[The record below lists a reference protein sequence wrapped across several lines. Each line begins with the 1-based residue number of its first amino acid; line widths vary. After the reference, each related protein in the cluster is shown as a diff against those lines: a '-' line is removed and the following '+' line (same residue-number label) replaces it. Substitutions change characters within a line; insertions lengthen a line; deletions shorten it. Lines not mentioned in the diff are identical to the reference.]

1 PGGRYAVL
9 QGQATDLGNT
19 VVFASLTSGGELHIL
34 GEEAVTDPAVVARYL
49 AEHEIDCL
57 KAVPSHVAALGVGA
71 VLPARSLVLGGEA
84 ASPALV
90 GELLA
95 VAGER
100 GVFNHYGPTE
110 ATIGVATARLTV
122 GMAQA
127 GVVPVGA
134 PVANTRFYVLDAG
147 LRPVAPGVT
156 GELYVAGAQLA
167 RGYVGRA
174 GLTAERFVAGP
185 YGGSGERMY
194 RTGDRARWAADG
206 QLVFAGRAD
215 DQVKIRG
222 FRVEPGEVQAAVSG
236 HPAVSQAAVVAREDT
251 PGDTRLVAYV
261 VADDEDAD
269 ATELTVIIRQFA
281 ASRLP
286 EHMVPSAVVVLDALP
301 LTGNGKLDRTALP
314 APDLASGAG
323 AGTRGP
329 ATVQE
334 EALCLAFAEVLGLD
348 RIGVDDDFFALGG
361 HSLLAVSLVEKLR
374 ERGMSV
380 SVKALFQTP
389 TPAGLAAEAT
399 PDDVVVP
406 PNAIPEGATEITPEM
421 LPLVELGEDEVERI
435 VAAIPGG
442 AANVA
447 DVYPLAPLQEG
458 IFFHHLMA
466 ARGSRDVYVLPIVL
480 AFDARDRVDAF
491 LGALQQVVD
500 RHDIY
505 RTAIVWEGL
514 REPVQ
519 VVARHVDLPVDEVV
533 LRAEGADPV
542 DQLMAAGGA
551 WMDLS
556 SAPLLRMHI
565 AAEPGSG
572 RWLGLLRMHQMVRD
586 HTTQEGLLKELG
598 AILSGQGETLSEPLP
613 FREFVAQARLGV
625 TREEHERYFTG
636 LLGDVTE
643 TTAPYGLLDVHGDGL
658 TSERAQLAVDEEL
671 ARNVRELAR
680 TSGVSAATLFHVAW
694 ARVLAAVS
702 GQDDVVFGTV
712 LFGRMNAGTG
722 ADRVQ
727 GPFINTLPVRVR
739 TGSTGVG
746 EAVDGLRQQLAEL
759 LAHEHAPLA
768 LAQQASGIPGTS
780 PLFTSLFNYRHNQ
793 IAAPAGGQRKSVGL
807 DGVTALLT
815 RERTNYPLV
824 VAVDDLGT
832 GFRLTVDSAA
842 PVDPQAVCAL
852 LRNATRNLVT
862 ALDTG
867 PGLPL
872 AAVEVLGADE
882 RDRVLNE
889 GNDTAIE
896 TSAATVPELFEA
908 QVVRTPEAPAVV
920 ADGLPV
926 SYAELDVRANRLA
939 RLLVAEGV
947 GPESVVAVCMERG
960 VDLVVALLGVL
971 KAGGAYLPVD
981 PAYPA
986 ERMAFM
992 LEDAAPVVVLT
1003 TTRSGPTLPPDTP
1016 RITLDAPTVTDTL
1029 DALAAD
1035 ALRPDERAA
1044 PTASEHPAY
1053 VIYTSGSTGRPKGVL
1068 VEHRSVV
1075 GLLTWAGAT
1084 FGADEFS
1091 RVLASTSLNFDVSV
1105 FEIFGP
1111 LVSGGSV
1118 EIVRDL
1124 LALAEEPRTF
1134 RPVSLISAVPSALA
1148 QILGEEAPSAR
1159 PRTVVLAGEALTAD
1173 AVSSVRDAFPG
1184 ARIAN
1189 IYGPTEATVYST
1201 AWYANDDSHGT
1212 PPIGLPISNARVYV
1226 LNARMEPVPAGVVGE
1241 LYIAGG
1247 GLARGYLRRPAL
1259 TAERFVAH
1267 PFGGSGE
1274 RLYRTGDLVR
1284 RRADGNLEYSGR
1296 ADEQVKVRGFRI
1308 ELGEVQAAVTA
1319 YPSVA
1324 QAVVV
1329 ARADRTADVR
1339 LVAYVVP
1346 VTGADTG
1353 ELTHEIREFTSDRLP
1368 GYMVPSAVVVLDAL
1382 PLSVNGKLDRAAL
1395 PAPDFAAAGT
1405 GAGRGPVTVQEELLC
1420 AAFAEVLGVPSV
1432 GVEDDFFALGGHS
1445 LLATRLVSR
1454 VRAVLGVELPLRAL
1468 FEVPTVAALAARLTE
1483 AGRARAAL
1491 VPVARPERVPLS
1503 FAQRR
1508 LWFLGQLEGPSAT
1521 YNIPV
1526 GLRLRGAL
1534 DRDALAVAL
1543 RDVVARH
1550 EVLRTVFPVG
1560 PDGEPYQQ
1568 IRPLDEAGFELS
1580 VTDVTPEELAESVQL
1595 TTRHTF
1601 DLGTEIPL
1609 HARLFAVAPQDH
1621 VLVLVVHHIAG
1632 DGWSSGP
1639 LARDLSVAYAARRR
1653 GGEPD
1658 WAPLAVQYADYALW
1672 QRELL
1677 GGEGELGGL
1686 LASQVGY
1693 WREALAGVPE
1703 ELELPLDRPRPAVA
1717 SHRGVRVPLEVG
1729 AELHARV
1736 RELARAEGVT
1746 VFMVVQ
1752 AALVVTLN
1760 RLGAGTDIPIGVAVA
1775 GRTDEALDD
1784 LVGFFV
1790 NTLVIRTDL
1799 TGDPTFRQILERV
1812 REAGLGAYGHQ
1823 DVPFERLV
1831 EELAPTRSL
1840 ARHPLFQVALTAQND
1855 ARTPV
1860 DLPGVRTERYGAGR
1874 PAAKFDLDITFGET
1888 FDAVGAPAGLRGAL
1902 TAAADLF
1909 DPESAERIA
1918 GRLTRVLATVT
1929 AGPHLRPRAVDLL
1942 DEEERRKV
1950 LTEWND
1956 TAADTATGTLPDL
1969 FEAQVAHS
1977 PGAPAVVGG
1986 GFEVTYAEL
1995 DVRANRLARLL
2006 VAEGVGPESVVA
2018 VCMER
2023 GVDLVVALLGVLKAG
2038 GAYLPVDPEAPA
2050 ERIAFMLADAGAS
2063 CAVTSR
2069 AVAGTV
2075 PATVPTVVVDDP
2087 GTTARLAATADA
2099 AVAEHERRST
2109 LLPAHPAYVI
2119 YTSGSTG
2126 TPKGVVVPHTG
2137 AVNLL
2142 TVRGWETDGSSRVLQ
2157 FASVGFDAAT
2167 WELLMALWSGAR
2179 LVVAPAEEL
2188 LPGAGLADLV
2198 ARHGVTHMLLPPA
2211 ALGVLEPE
2219 DLAPVSTLF
2228 SGGDALSGDLIS
2240 RWAPGRHFINAYGP
2254 TEASVCVTMAGPL
2267 AAGDE
2272 PTIGGPNANTRAYV
2286 LDASLNPV
2294 PVGTAGELY
2303 VAGEGLARG
2312 YLGRP
2317 GLTAERFVAHPFGTA
2332 GERLYRTGDRVR
2344 WTADGQLAFV
2354 GRTDDQVKIR
2364 GFRIEP
2370 GEVQAAVAAHPSVA
2384 QAAVTVREDAA
2395 GEKRLVGYV
2404 VPADPDGDRTELA
2417 DGVSR
2422 FTSDRLPGYMVPS
2435 AVVVLDAL
2443 PLSVNGKLD
2452 RAALPAPDFAAAGTG
2467 AGRGPVTVQEELLCA
2482 AFAEVLGVPSVG
2494 VEDDFF
2500 ALGGHSLLATRLVSR
2515 VRAVLGVELPL
2526 RALFESPT
2534 PAGVARRLDAAGRA
2548 RAALVPVARPERVP
2562 LSFAQR
2568 RLWFLGQLEGPSA
2581 TYNIPVGLRLR
2592 GALDRDALAVALRDV
2607 VARHEV
2613 LRTVFPVGPDGE
2625 PYQQV
2630 RDVDDLDWELSV
2642 ADVAPGGLEAAV
2654 AEAAGYTFD
2663 LATELPVRAWLFST
2677 GPDEH
2682 ALLLTVHHIAGDGW
2696 SSGPLARDLSVAYA
2710 ARRRGGEPDW
2720 APLAV
2725 QYADYA
2731 LWQRELLGGEGE
2743 LGGLLA
2749 SQVGYWREAL
2759 AGAPDELELPLDRP
2773 RPAVASHRGVRVPL
2787 EVGAE
2792 LHARVRELARAEGVT
2807 VFMVVQ
2813 AALVVTLNRL
2823 GAGTDIPIG
2832 VAVAGRT
2839 DEALDDLVGFFV
2851 NTLVLRTDLTGN
2863 PTLTQILERV
2873 RETGLGAYGHQDVPF
2888 ERLVEELAPTRSLAR
2903 HPLFQVML
2911 TLQNNAGTALDL
2923 PGVHV
2928 DALPSA
2934 SAAAKVDLDISVGE
2948 AFDAHGAPA
2957 GLHGMIGAAA
2967 DLFET
2972 ATVTR
2977 LTERFVRVLTVM
2989 TDDLDARLSDVDALG
3004 AAERRQVLSEWND
3017 TGVPFGVGVT
3027 VPGLVAV
3034 RAAEDP
3040 SAVAVVGEGG
3050 SFSYG
3055 ELDARANRLAH
3066 YLLARGVGRESVVG
3080 LCLPRGVDMVA
3091 AMLGVWRAGAAY
3103 VPLDVEYPAE
3113 RLAFMLADSGAGVV
3127 VGVSGLT
3134 RGLAASGVDI
3144 VDLDEPSV

>member
-1 PGGRYAVL
+1 SGDPEFGELLGRVRETSLSAFAHQDVPFEKLVEELAPSRSLARQPLFQVIMTFHNTGEAVLELPELDEELFGSTRPAAKFDLDVMVGEEFDAAGAPAGVRGAVTVAADLFDAETAGAMANRLLRVLESVVEDPSARVSAVDVLDAGERRLVLEGWNDTAVEVGPELVPELFAAQVVRTPDAVAVVADGESVTYAELEVRANRLAHYLRAQGVGAESVVGLCLPRGVETIAGILGVWKAGAGYLPLDAGQPAERIAYQLRDSRAVLTLTTEEVLGDLPAGRYRLVAVDGTLTAMQLAASPDTSPEVSIEAGQVAYVIYTSGSTGRPKGVAVPHGALANYVASVPGRVGFGEPGGRYAVL

-1382 PLSVNGKLDRAAL
+1382 PLSVNGKLDR
-1395 PAPDFAAAGT
+1395 
-1405 GAGRGPVTVQEELLC
+1405 
-1420 AAFAEVLGVPSV
+1420 
-1432 GVEDDFFALGGHS
+1432 
-1445 LLATRLVSR
+1445 
-1454 VRAVLGVELPLRAL
+1454 
-1468 FEVPTVAALAARLTE
+1468 
-1483 AGRARAAL
+1483 
-1491 VPVARPERVPLS
+1491 
-1503 FAQRR
+1503 
-1508 LWFLGQLEGPSAT
+1508 
-1521 YNIPV
+1521 
-1526 GLRLRGAL
+1526 
-1534 DRDALAVAL
+1534 
-1543 RDVVARH
+1543 
-1550 EVLRTVFPVG
+1550 
-1560 PDGEPYQQ
+1560 
-1568 IRPLDEAGFELS
+1568 
-1580 VTDVTPEELAESVQL
+1580 
-1595 TTRHTF
+1595 
-1601 DLGTEIPL
+1601 
-1609 HARLFAVAPQDH
+1609 
-1621 VLVLVVHHIAG
+1621 
-1632 DGWSSGP
+1632 
-1639 LARDLSVAYAARRR
+1639 
-1653 GGEPD
+1653 
-1658 WAPLAVQYADYALW
+1658 
-1672 QRELL
+1672 
-1677 GGEGELGGL
+1677 
-1686 LASQVGY
+1686 
-1693 WREALAGVPE
+1693 
-1703 ELELPLDRPRPAVA
+1703 
-1717 SHRGVRVPLEVG
+1717 
-1729 AELHARV
+1729 
-1736 RELARAEGVT
+1736 
-1746 VFMVVQ
+1746 
-1752 AALVVTLN
+1752 
-1760 RLGAGTDIPIGVAVA
+1760 
-1775 GRTDEALDD
+1775 
-1784 LVGFFV
+1784 
-1790 NTLVIRTDL
+1790 
-1799 TGDPTFRQILERV
+1799 
-1812 REAGLGAYGHQ
+1812 
-1823 DVPFERLV
+1823 
-1831 EELAPTRSL
+1831 
-1840 ARHPLFQVALTAQND
+1840 
-1855 ARTPV
+1855 
-1860 DLPGVRTERYGAGR
+1860 
-1874 PAAKFDLDITFGET
+1874 
-1888 FDAVGAPAGLRGAL
+1888 
-1902 TAAADLF
+1902 
-1909 DPESAERIA
+1909 
-1918 GRLTRVLATVT
+1918 
-1929 AGPHLRPRAVDLL
+1929 
-1942 DEEERRKV
+1942 
-1950 LTEWND
+1950 
-1956 TAADTATGTLPDL
+1956 
-1969 FEAQVAHS
+1969 
-1977 PGAPAVVGG
+1977 
-1986 GFEVTYAEL
+1986 
-1995 DVRANRLARLL
+1995 
-2006 VAEGVGPESVVA
+2006 
-2018 VCMER
+2018 
-2023 GVDLVVALLGVLKAG
+2023 
-2038 GAYLPVDPEAPA
+2038 
-2050 ERIAFMLADAGAS
+2050 
-2063 CAVTSR
+2063 
-2069 AVAGTV
+2069 
-2075 PATVPTVVVDDP
+2075 
-2087 GTTARLAATADA
+2087 
-2099 AVAEHERRST
+2099 
-2109 LLPAHPAYVI
+2109 
-2119 YTSGSTG
+2119 
-2126 TPKGVVVPHTG
+2126 
-2137 AVNLL
+2137 
-2142 TVRGWETDGSSRVLQ
+2142 
-2157 FASVGFDAAT
+2157 
-2167 WELLMALWSGAR
+2167 
-2179 LVVAPAEEL
+2179 
-2188 LPGAGLADLV
+2188 
-2198 ARHGVTHMLLPPA
+2198 
-2211 ALGVLEPE
+2211 
-2219 DLAPVSTLF
+2219 
-2228 SGGDALSGDLIS
+2228 
-2240 RWAPGRHFINAYGP
+2240 
-2254 TEASVCVTMAGPL
+2254 
-2267 AAGDE
+2267 
-2272 PTIGGPNANTRAYV
+2272 
-2286 LDASLNPV
+2286 
-2294 PVGTAGELY
+2294 
-2303 VAGEGLARG
+2303 
-2312 YLGRP
+2312 
-2317 GLTAERFVAHPFGTA
+2317 
-2332 GERLYRTGDRVR
+2332 
-2344 WTADGQLAFV
+2344 
-2354 GRTDDQVKIR
+2354 
-2364 GFRIEP
+2364 
-2370 GEVQAAVAAHPSVA
+2370 
-2384 QAAVTVREDAA
+2384 
-2395 GEKRLVGYV
+2395 
-2404 VPADPDGDRTELA
+2404 
-2417 DGVSR
+2417 
-2422 FTSDRLPGYMVPS
+2422 
-2435 AVVVLDAL
+2435 
-2443 PLSVNGKLD
+2443 
-2452 RAALPAPDFAAAGTG
+2452 
-2467 AGRGPVTVQEELLCA
+2467 
-2482 AFAEVLGVPSVG
+2482 
-2494 VEDDFF
+2494 
-2500 ALGGHSLLATRLVSR
+2500 
-2515 VRAVLGVELPL
+2515 
-2526 RALFESPT
+2526 
-2534 PAGVARRLDAAGRA
+2534 
-2548 RAALVPVARPERVP
+2548 
-2562 LSFAQR
+2562 
-2568 RLWFLGQLEGPSA
+2568 
-2581 TYNIPVGLRLR
+2581 
-2592 GALDRDALAVALRDV
+2592 
-2607 VARHEV
+2607 
-2613 LRTVFPVGPDGE
+2613 
-2625 PYQQV
+2625 
-2630 RDVDDLDWELSV
+2630 
-2642 ADVAPGGLEAAV
+2642 
-2654 AEAAGYTFD
+2654 
-2663 LATELPVRAWLFST
+2663 
-2677 GPDEH
+2677 
-2682 ALLLTVHHIAGDGW
+2682 
-2696 SSGPLARDLSVAYA
+2696 
-2710 ARRRGGEPDW
+2710 
-2720 APLAV
+2720 
-2725 QYADYA
+2725 
-2731 LWQRELLGGEGE
+2731 
-2743 LGGLLA
+2743 
-2749 SQVGYWREAL
+2749 
-2759 AGAPDELELPLDRP
+2759 
-2773 RPAVASHRGVRVPL
+2773 
-2787 EVGAE
+2787 
-2792 LHARVRELARAEGVT
+2792 
-2807 VFMVVQ
+2807 
-2813 AALVVTLNRL
+2813 
-2823 GAGTDIPIG
+2823 
-2832 VAVAGRT
+2832 
-2839 DEALDDLVGFFV
+2839 
-2851 NTLVLRTDLTGN
+2851 
-2863 PTLTQILERV
+2863 
-2873 RETGLGAYGHQDVPF
+2873 
-2888 ERLVEELAPTRSLAR
+2888 
-2903 HPLFQVML
+2903 
-2911 TLQNNAGTALDL
+2911 
-2923 PGVHV
+2923 
-2928 DALPSA
+2928 
-2934 SAAAKVDLDISVGE
+2934 
-2948 AFDAHGAPA
+2948 
-2957 GLHGMIGAAA
+2957 
-2967 DLFET
+2967 
-2972 ATVTR
+2972 
-2977 LTERFVRVLTVM
+2977 
-2989 TDDLDARLSDVDALG
+2989 
-3004 AAERRQVLSEWND
+3004 
-3017 TGVPFGVGVT
+3017 
-3027 VPGLVAV
+3027 
-3034 RAAEDP
+3034 
-3040 SAVAVVGEGG
+3040 
-3050 SFSYG
+3050 
-3055 ELDARANRLAH
+3055 
-3066 YLLARGVGRESVVG
+3066 
-3080 LCLPRGVDMVA
+3080 
-3091 AMLGVWRAGAAY
+3091 
-3103 VPLDVEYPAE
+3103 
-3113 RLAFMLADSGAGVV
+3113 
-3127 VGVSGLT
+3127 
-3134 RGLAASGVDI
+3134 
-3144 VDLDEPSV
+3144 